1 LIENKKD
8 STKANIEIKFALQQE
23 DVDIEKVERGKK
35 SYRIYIP
42 EIQEKMDVEFIL
54 SADGKVQ
61 DKRGE

>member
-1 LIENKKD
+1 MIENKKD
-8 STKANIEIKFALQQE
+8 STKANIEIKFALQKE
-23 DVDIEKVERGKK
+23 GVDIEKVERGKK

-54 SADGKVQ
+54 SAEGKVQ